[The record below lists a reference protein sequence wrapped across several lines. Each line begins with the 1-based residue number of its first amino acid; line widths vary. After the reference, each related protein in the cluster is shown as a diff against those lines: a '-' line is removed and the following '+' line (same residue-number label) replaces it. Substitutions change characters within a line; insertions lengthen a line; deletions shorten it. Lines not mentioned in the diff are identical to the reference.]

1 MNKMPVSYS
10 DLVKERK
17 ERAKVAHKEIEGD
30 HLNLG
35 KKISVPRDVMMEEL
49 ALLSNKGSRMFHER
63 QKRVDRF
70 TLENMKEGPLTVQN
84 GTQLLSNSGKEN
96 FRTEIYVEQPG
107 KGDFLSTLKKKAAK
121 KSGNPNSIAP
131 GYSGPLK
138 EIPHEKFN
146 ITVIPKSYQSPWR
159 ESLTDTEELL
169 HSLNQ
174 QLPEPPQKP
183 EFRCFNRAPLP
194 FGGTAG
200 YERTFPLPG
209 FELSH
214 AQTEPNLSLARILNR
229 PNFNRA
235 PRGWGV
241 CYSPE
246 SAEL

>member
-1 MNKMPVSYS
+1 MNMMPTSYS

-17 ERAKVAHKEIEGD
+17 ERAQAVHKEIEGD

-84 GTQLLSNSGKEN
+84 GTQPLSDSGKEN
-96 FRTEIYVEQPG
+96 FRTEIYIGQPG

-174 QLPEPPQKP
+174 QLPEPPPKP
-183 EFRCFNRAPLP
+183 QFRCFNSANPERSIMLP
-194 FGGTAG
+194 FLGAIT
-200 YERTFPLPG
+200 RPPTPPI
-209 FELSH
+209 
-214 AQTEPNLSLARILNR
+214 PLSLFILNAKKMDDL
-229 PNFNRA
+229 PQLVWHTIA
-235 PRGWGV
+235 
-241 CYSPE
+241 SQ
-246 SAEL
+246 AL